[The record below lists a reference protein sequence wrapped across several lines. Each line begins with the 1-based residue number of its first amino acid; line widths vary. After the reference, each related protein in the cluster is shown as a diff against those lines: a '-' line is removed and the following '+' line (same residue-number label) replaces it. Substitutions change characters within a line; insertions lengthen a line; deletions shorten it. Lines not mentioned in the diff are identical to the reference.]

1 MHLHHVTIHVTQ
13 LSQTVDLLCDFGF
26 VCVHHTAASAWIQ
39 APNAY
44 IHVIADT
51 HITPHDYPFTDGG
64 ISHICIQ
71 TPDMRQALHVLQH
84 HRARPLSAPINL
96 GTGHWYLYARL
107 PDGDIIEIEG
117 VPYAPAGTTPWL
129 AHVALVSTN
138 VTRLTDFYR
147 QLTQGTVRG
156 GHTVGPNP
164 RFDTGLQL
172 QHAQMIPCWV
182 VGGNLT
188 IECWQFL
195 NPPSQAR
202 RTTPYAY
209 RAIGFVC
216 ADPHTLGQQAI
227 SYGATLVATNDE
239 GVHLHDPDGNSIS
252 LTHVHAVAPDCAT
265 YTDPHIIA
273 RINAHWQ
280 PLDPQHTW
288 EATHG

>member
-1 MHLHHVTIHVTQ
+1 MMLHHVTMHVSN
-13 LSQTVDLLCDFGF
+13 LAHTVDLLDAFGF
-26 VCVHHTAASAWIQ
+26 ACVMRETHAAWIQ
-39 APNAY
+39 APNTY
-44 IHVIADT
+44 LHLR
-51 HITPHDYPFTDGG
+51 HDSSIIPTDHNFTDGG

-71 TPDMRQALHVLQH
+71 TPDMHQAIRILRAHA
-84 HRARPLSAPINL
+84 ARPLSDPINL

-129 AHVALVSTN
+129 AHVALVSTD
-138 VTRLTDFYR
+138 VTRISDFYR
-147 QLTQGTVRG
+147 QLTTGIVRG

-172 QHAQMIPCWV
+172 PHAQMIPCWV

-195 NPPSQAR
+195 NPPSHAR
-202 RTTPYAY
+202 RTPPYAY
-209 RAIGFVC
+209 REIGFVC
-216 ADPHTLGQQAI
+216 ANPQTCAQQAI
-227 SYGATLVATNDE
+227 RYGATLVATSAE
-239 GVHLHDPDGNSIS
+239 VVYLHDPDGNLIA
-252 LTHVHAVAPDCAT
+252 LTHVQAVKPQLAT
-265 YTDPHIIA
+265 YADPQIIA